1 MQPMANI
8 ALRAARQAG
17 QIMLRAMDRLDA
29 LQIEEKGR
37 NDFVSNVDREAE
49 KAIID
54 ALHKAYPEHGIL
66 GEEHGEAYT
75 GSRSGSGTEFTW
87 IIDPLDGTTN
97 YLHGIPHFCVSI
109 GLRKG
114 RHLEHGVIFDPL
126 RNEAFVGSRGYGAQL
141 NGKRIR
147 VSRTTRL
154 EEAVIATGLP
164 PIAVRAHLD
173 AYMDMLKDFTATC
186 RAIRRGGSAAL
197 DLAYVAAGRTDGFWE
212 LKLKPWDV
220 AAGAV
225 LVREAGGFV
234 GTPSGGD
241 GFIESG
247 NIVAANTKVFKLM
260 VQHLRPHLTA
270 GLE

>member
-17 QIMLRAMDRLDA
+17 QIMLRAMDRLDTLA
-29 LQIEEKGR
+29 IDEKSH

-49 KAIID
+49 TAIVD
-54 ALHKAYPEHGIL
+54 VLHKAYPEHAIV
-66 GEEHGEAYT
+66 GEEHGESYT
-75 GSRSGSGTEFTW
+75 GSTSGSIAEFTW

-97 YLHGIPHFCVSI
+97 YLQGIPHFCVSI

-114 RHLEHGVIFDPL
+114 LQLEHGVIFDPL
-126 RNEAFVGSRGYGAQL
+126 RNEAFVASRGYGAQL

-154 EEAVIATGLP
+154 EEAVLCTGLP
-164 PIAVRAHLD
+164 PGAVRPHLD
-173 AYMDMLKDFTATC
+173 PYSEMLKELTGIC
-186 RAIRRGGSAAL
+186 RTIRRTGSAAL
-197 DLAYVAAGRTDGFWE
+197 DLAYVATGRMDGFWE
-212 LKLKPWDV
+212 FALKPWDV

-234 GTPSGGD
+234 GTPAGGD
-241 GFIESG
+241 EFVKSG
-247 NIVAANTKVFKLM
+247 HIVAANTKVFKLM
-260 VQHLRPHLTA
+260 VQHLRPHLTPD
-270 GLE
+270 LR